1 MTATI
6 PTVHFDTHD
15 LPAEERFGTWRSAVH
30 AHEAWLPEG
39 ADSSQFA
46 AMVEA
51 WTLGDVVLA
60 VSRLLADFLLSLV
73 RQLPEMST
81 EDASGLSK
89 SLVHL
94 LAACLKA
101 TSDAAAPAI
110 GRQAANVRHLAETYI
125 ENNLSSKDLDPAAMC
140 KALGIS

>member
-30 AHEAWLPEG
+30 AHEVWLPEG

-60 VSRLLADFLLSLV
+60 VSRLPAICLA
-73 RQLPEMST
+73 RTPEMASRDG
-81 EDASGLSK
+81 EDWISLAFQLSGK
-89 SLVHL
+89 RV
-94 LAACLKA
+94 
-101 TSDAAAPAI
+101 P
-110 GRQAANVRHLAETYI
+110 GR
-125 ENNLSSKDLDPAAMC
+125 
-140 KALGIS
+140 